1 MGIPDEGRTG
11 IVFAMDACR
20 HGGRCMQGHSCR
32 LMTEGMEQNERYTDR
47 LAKYILVAAGA
58 AAICATCWF
67 FRSVLAYILI
77 AVVVSLIA
85 KPLMGLMQKV
95 RIKGKKAP
103 DWLLAAFSI
112 IIVLGVLI
120 SILTSVI
127 PIISGIVKDISM
139 VNIESAARGIAVPLA
154 EFNEYLQNSFPQLGS
169 DFRIEVTILNEIQ
182 KMFNVSAFSSVLGSA
197 ASFVTS
203 MAIGLFSVV
212 FIGFFFI
219 KDDGLFTEI
228 VCALVSDRHEAT
240 TEKAISDIGYLLSR
254 YFIGVIL
261 EMIGVAMIN
270 FLGLMFIA
278 RLGFNASIGIAVLTG
293 ILNVIPYVGPF
304 MGIILG
310 TTLSILLKYTSISP
324 IGLDVNFWVFTA
336 IIIAILYF
344 TQLIDNFVY
353 QPLIYSTSIKSK
365 PLEIFIVLLIVGH
378 IGGPLSLIIA
388 IPCYT
393 VVRVIAFRFFGN
405 IKAIKRLIPDE
416 RLITNNED

>member
-1 MGIPDEGRTG
+1 
-11 IVFAMDACR
+11 
-20 HGGRCMQGHSCR
+20 
-32 LMTEGMEQNERYTDR
+32 MTEGMEQNERYTDR

-85 KPLMGLMQKV
+85 KPLMGLMQKI

-228 VCALVSDRHEAT
+228 VCALVPDRHEAT

-278 RLGFNASIGIAVLTG
+278 RLGFHASIGIAVLTG